1 MVIMHED
8 NPTSPHDTSSN
19 RISPLDTS
27 DHTDRT
33 PSSDIGDYDAAARRK
48 ALALG
53 LELADYSTGGQGD
66 SADVGNADEEEE
78 AADEE
83 EEVADEEEEEVA
95 IKMEE
100 DVDG

>member
-1 MVIMHED
+1 MVITHED
-8 NPTSPHDTSSN
+8 NTTSPHDTSSS
-19 RISPLDTS
+19 RISPHDTS
-27 DHTDRT
+27 DRTDRT

-53 LELADYSTGGQGD
+53 LELADYSIGGQGN
-66 SADVGNADEEEE
+66 SADAGNAH
-78 AADEE
+78 
-83 EEVADEEEEEVA
+83 EEEEVA

>member
-19 RISPLDTS
+19 RISPHDTS

-53 LELADYSTGGQGD
+53 LELADYSTGN
-66 SADVGNADEEEE
+66 SADTGNAH
-78 AADEE
+78 
-83 EEVADEEEEEVA
+83 EEEEVA